1 MARASKDERG
11 VVTDPLPAYV
21 ETLIIGAGVV
31 GLTAALRLAR
41 AGREVVVLD
50 RSEPWRGG
58 SGVNA
63 GTLALQNKEPALL
76 AFYRDGLEEWR
87 RLSHEL
93 DDDIGY
99 IRAGGLR
106 VASTE
111 ADVEALRQSAIEQ
124 ARLGVETEW
133 LEGVALR
140 ARAPWLAA
148 TIACAT
154 FCRTDGFA
162 NPLLAGRA
170 LINAV
175 AKASGRLV
183 FRAKLQAQEKT
194 GQGYRL
200 VTSRG
205 HVECHRVVIAAG
217 PWSDGVARLFR
228 VRLPMETQINM
239 LSVTERLAQ
248 CMDNLV
254 VTHVRGRFTL
264 KQFPNGSCLLG
275 GGFPGR
281 GDKESGRKELD
292 YEQLLANLRFQ
303 CEVVPT
309 LRGAHLVR
317 SWAGFQGSPP
327 DGLPV
332 IGSFPGQPGLF
343 AAVSA
348 GAGFT
353 MGPMVGRLAAEA
365 VLAGET
371 PAATARFTPGRLTA

>member
-1 MARASKDERG
+1 M
-11 VVTDPLPAYV
+11 
-21 ETLIIGAGVV
+21 
-31 GLTAALRLAR
+31 
-41 AGREVVVLD
+41 
-50 RSEPWRGG
+50 
-58 SGVNA
+58 
-63 GTLALQNKEPALL
+63 
-76 AFYRDGLEEWR
+76 
-87 RLSHEL
+87 
-93 DDDIGY
+93 
-99 IRAGGLR
+99 
-106 VASTE
+106 
-111 ADVEALRQSAIEQ
+111 EALRQSAIEQ

-133 LEGVALR
+133 LEGSTLR
-140 ARAPWLAA
+140 ARAPWLAVA
-148 TIACAT
+148 ITCAT
-154 FCRTDGFA
+154 FCRADGFA

-175 AKASGRLV
+175 TKAGGRLV
-183 FRAKLQAQEKT
+183 SHARLQAQEKT

-205 HVECHRVVIAAG
+205 QVECDRVVIAAG
-217 PWSDGVARLFR
+217 PWSDGVGRLFG

-239 LSVTERLAQ
+239 LSITERLAQ

-303 CEVVPT
+303 CDVVPA

-317 SWAGFQGSPP
+317 SWAGFQGSPS
-327 DGLPV
+327 DELPV
-332 IGSFPGQPGLF
+332 IGSFPGRPGLF

-371 PAATARFTPGRLTA
+371 PAAAARFTPARLTA

>member
-1 MARASKDERG
+1 MTPKSGGERSL
-11 VVTDPLPAYV
+11 VTDNPPAHA
-21 ETLIIGAGVV
+21 ETVIIGAGIA
-31 GLTAALRLAR
+31 GLTAALRLAQ
-41 AGREVVVLD
+41 AGREVLVLD
-50 RSEPWRGG
+50 GSEPWRGG

-76 AFYRDGLEEWR
+76 TFYRNGLDEWQ
-87 RLSHEL
+87 RLSREL

-106 VASTE
+106 VASTQ
-111 ADVEALRQSAIEQ
+111 ADAEALRQSALEQ
-124 ARLGVETEW
+124 ARLGVETQW
-133 LEGVALR
+133 LEGSALR

-148 TIACAT
+148 TIAYAT
-154 FCRTDGFA
+154 FCRADGLA
-162 NPLLAGRA
+162 NPLLTGRA

-175 AKASGRLV
+175 TKAGGRV
-183 FRAKLQAQEKT
+183 VSRAKLQAQEEARW
-194 GQGYRL
+194 GYRL
-200 VTSRG
+200 TTSRG
-205 HVECHRVVIAAG
+205 PVECDQVVIAAG
-217 PWSDGVARLFR
+217 PWSDEVARLFG
-228 VRLPMETQINM
+228 VGLPMEAQTNM
-239 LSVTERLAQ
+239 LSITERLAQ
-248 CMDNLV
+248 FMDSLV

-292 YEQLLANLRFQ
+292 YEQLRENLRFQ
-303 CEVVPT
+303 CEVVPA
-309 LRGAHLVR
+309 LRGAHLLR

-332 IGSFPGQPGLF
+332 IGPFPDRPGLF

-353 MGPMVGRLAAEA
+353 MGPVVGRLAAEA

-371 PAATARFTPGRLTA
+371 PAAASRFRPGRLIA